1 MDNKAKHK
9 LAPNVLAMVGAFNR
23 VALLVP
29 TEILQKTT
37 PQARAK
43 VISVFIQVA
52 SKCYQL
58 HNYNSL
64 KAVLAGLQ
72 CTPIY
77 RLKKTWKEV
86 PSKRRKRF
94 TRLCHLMSEEDNWQ
108 LYRKELGRRLAS
120 DTPCVPFLG
129 LFLTQ
134 VVQQESYHKM
144 RVEKDEC
151 PSSSSPGR
159 RRSSS
164 FGNCIVNS
172 CALEAEKREWRG
184 SVLSSSAPASPACS
198 DDEEDCDGSVA
209 LPGKNLTYRDIDT
222 ALLGPSLFA
231 QSSLATSESSLDS
244 KCSLEDYLKH
254 RKYPVVNPTCFGSHS
269 IPTAFGVPNG
279 FSRPVPVLKFNSD
292 ATDAENPLGGQTS
305 DCVDLADIPDL
316 SAIAAGN
323 NGCHDNE
330 NAVQAAED
338 DRSDSGFPSTSTSR
352 KASVSAASL
361 TKSSSMS
368 QDSLA
373 QLDGFPGD
381 DEPELSTSDVNI
393 SLKKSRSLESL
404 LLSYEEEEDNLKDI
418 LHSTLAE
425 ISRLSA
431 SLQSIDSVF
440 STEEE
445 EEEEGEESS
454 LRFHADFELSE
465 CNSEISLQ
473 LQNSFDSGAS
483 LPPLSLSRV
492 RRALYTEE
500 AQEGCHEERERMTS
514 ISDISITISEK
525 EEPAETTMHPRWVRR
540 SQSYSASSASTKRNI
555 LRRKK
560 RSDPAVVIQNAHA
573 DERKEECVTPS
584 EQLHQYQMISLGCC
598 SGAEAR
604 PHLRTMLSD
613 SAHNSEA
620 VNYKLSCERE
630 PVDHC
635 N

>member
-1 MDNKAKHK
+1 M
-9 LAPNVLAMVGAFNR
+9 P
-23 VALLVP
+23 LLLLP
-29 TEILQKTT
+29 RPETLLLL
-37 PQARAK
+37 R
-43 VISVFIQVA
+43 
-52 SKCYQL
+52 QL
-58 HNYNSL
+58 HRQQLRPGGRETGVEGLRAEQLGSGQPS
-64 KAVLAGLQ
+64 VL
-72 CTPIY
+72 
-77 RLKKTWKEV
+77 
-86 PSKRRKRF
+86 RRR
-94 TRLCHLMSEEDNWQ
+94 
-108 LYRKELGRRLAS
+108 RRL
-120 DTPCVPFLG
+120 
-129 LFLTQ
+129 
-134 VVQQESYHKM
+134 
-144 RVEKDEC
+144 RWI
-151 PSSSSPGR
+151 GR
-159 RRSSS
+159 
-164 FGNCIVNS
+164 
-172 CALEAEKREWRG
+172 A
-184 SVLSSSAPASPACS
+184 
-198 DDEEDCDGSVA
+198 
-209 LPGKNLTYRDIDT
+209 PGKNLTYRDIDT

-445 EEEEGEESS
+445 EEEEG
-454 LRFHADFELSE
+454 
-465 CNSEISLQ
+465 
-473 LQNSFDSGAS
+473 
-483 LPPLSLSRV
+483 
-492 RRALYTEE
+492 
-500 AQEGCHEERERMTS
+500 
-514 ISDISITISEK
+514 
-525 EEPAETTMHPRWVRR
+525 
-540 SQSYSASSASTKRNI
+540 RN
-555 LRRKK
+555 R
-560 RSDPAVVIQNAHA
+560 H
-573 DERKEECVTPS
+573 
-584 EQLHQYQMISLGCC
+584 
-598 SGAEAR
+598 
-604 PHLRTMLSD
+604 
-613 SAHNSEA
+613 
-620 VNYKLSCERE
+620 
-630 PVDHC
+630 
-635 N
+635 